1 MRGLARRLL
10 LKKSSSTDCE
20 RLTIA
25 KLRVEC
31 GAEFSTR
38 SDSMIKDYNDSVSFQ
53 NEYKFI
59 RKNEGEIESM
69 VHILS

>member
-1 MRGLARRLL
+1 M
-10 LKKSSSTDCE
+10 
-20 RLTIA
+20 TIA

-53 NEYKFI
+53 NEYKSI

>member
-1 MRGLARRLL
+1 
-10 LKKSSSTDCE
+10 
-20 RLTIA
+20 
-25 KLRVEC
+25 
-31 GAEFSTR
+31 
-38 SDSMIKDYNDSVSFQ
+38 MIKDYNDSVSFQ